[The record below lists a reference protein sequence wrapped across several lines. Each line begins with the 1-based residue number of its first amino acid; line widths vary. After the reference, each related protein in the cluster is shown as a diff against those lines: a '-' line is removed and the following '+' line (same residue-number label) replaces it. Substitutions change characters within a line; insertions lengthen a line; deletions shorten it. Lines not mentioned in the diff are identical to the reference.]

1 MLKVRHKFMQ
11 DKPVEQLL
19 KIIKPGIFMPSFI
32 IVWVSKYLEIKFPYT
47 ILKRISA
54 IQKKIFKYFIHIL
67 EYAVENTNRIKLP

>member
-1 MLKVRHKFMQ
+1 
-11 DKPVEQLL
+11 
-19 KIIKPGIFMPSFI
+19 MPSFI